1 MKARKIKKQVDT
13 SEFNTKRVQFRIDMK
28 SRSISRSDSRQKRFE
43 QAKYLRA
50 GEQLGVI
57 DPANMSFEKRI
68 EESAANNTND

>member
-1 MKARKIKKQVDT
+1 
-13 SEFNTKRVQFRIDMK
+13 MK

-68 EESAANNTND
+68 EESAGNNTND